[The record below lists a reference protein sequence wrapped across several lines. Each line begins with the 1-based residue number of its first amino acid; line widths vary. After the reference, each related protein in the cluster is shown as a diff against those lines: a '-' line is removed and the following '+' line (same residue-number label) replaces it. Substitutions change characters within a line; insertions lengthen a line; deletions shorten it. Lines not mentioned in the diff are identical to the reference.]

1 MSALAK
7 ELDLSKLN
15 AAGARFVFELV
26 KVGRQVK
33 EHPSVRNAPTTF
45 ETLKQ
50 VPEAIEIIKR
60 LDADSGGPPGD
71 SADRTQLGPYLREAA
86 DDIARIQ
93 SYLEWLGRPKG
104 ERGPRP
110 ASRKEVER
118 LAARHSRRLDRLAD
132 YVAPAHTQPARAR
145 PGSPG
150 RPRAARR

>member
-1 MSALAK
+1 VSALAK

-33 EHPSVRNAPTTF
+33 EHPSVRNAPATF

-50 VPEAIEIIKR
+50 LPDAIEILKR
-60 LDADSGGPPGD
+60 LDRGSDGP
-71 SADRTQLGPYLREAA
+71 SAEPAAELTPYLREAA
-86 DDIARIQ
+86 DDIGRIQ
-93 SYLEWLGRPKG
+93 SYLQWLGRPKG